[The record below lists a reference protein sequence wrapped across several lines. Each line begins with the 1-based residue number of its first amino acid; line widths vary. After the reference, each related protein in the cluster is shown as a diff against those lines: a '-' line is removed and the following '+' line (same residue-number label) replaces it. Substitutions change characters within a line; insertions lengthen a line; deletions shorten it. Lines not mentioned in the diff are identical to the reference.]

1 MRKTMLRKDLL
12 LAPVVVIA
20 WGMNFVVIKIGL
32 DGVPPML
39 LGALRFT
46 LAAFPAVFF
55 VRRPQLSL
63 RWLLA
68 YGLTISFG
76 QFAFLFSA
84 MYVGMPAGLASLV
97 LQAQAFFTLGL
108 ASLFLHERIRAQNIV
123 GLVVAAAGLALIG
136 MQGGHTMTVA
146 GFLLTL
152 CAAVSWALGNIVTKR
167 VGKVDLV
174 GLVVWASLIPPLPFF
189 ALSYVFEGPRQIAAA
204 LSGISASSMFAVV
217 YLAFV
222 ATLLG
227 YGLWSRLLSLY
238 PASQVAP
245 FSLLVPIIGLA
256 SASLLLGEQL
266 SAAQIAGAAFV
277 IMGLVINVSGGR
289 MVQRLRVALLSSWD
303 EGT

>member
-1 MRKTMLRKDLL
+1 MSPKDLL
-12 LAPVVVIA
+12 LAPVVVVA
-20 WGMNFVVIKIGL
+20 WGVNFVVIKIGL

-46 LAAFPAVFF
+46 LAAFPGVFF
-55 VRRPQLSL
+55 VRRPQLPL

-108 ASLFLHERIRAQNIV
+108 ASVFLHERFCAQNIV

-136 MQGGHTMTVA
+136 MQGGHTMTAA

-189 ALSYVFEGPRQIAAA
+189 ALSYVLEGPRRITAAF
-204 LSGISASSMFAVV
+204 SGISVSSVFAVV

-227 YGLWSRLLSLY
+227 YSLWSRLLSRY

-245 FSLLVPIIGLA
+245 FSLLVPIIGLV

-266 SAAQIAGAAFV
+266 CATQIAGAAV
-277 IMGLVINVSGGR
+277 VMIGLVINVSGGWI
-289 MVQRLRVALLSSWD
+289 VQRFRVALSSSRD

>member
-1 MRKTMLRKDLL
+1 MSPKDLL
-12 LAPVVVIA
+12 LALVVVIA
-20 WGMNFVVIKIGL
+20 WGVNFVVIKIGL
-32 DGVPPML
+32 HGVPPML

-55 VRRPQLSL
+55 IKRPQLSL
-63 RWLLA
+63 RWLLT

-108 ASLFLHERIRAQNIV
+108 ASVFLHERFRAQNIV